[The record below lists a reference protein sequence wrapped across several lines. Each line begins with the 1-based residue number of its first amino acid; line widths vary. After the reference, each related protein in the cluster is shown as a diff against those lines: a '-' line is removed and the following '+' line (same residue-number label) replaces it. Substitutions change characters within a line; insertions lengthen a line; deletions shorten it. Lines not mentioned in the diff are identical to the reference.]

1 MRVLDSFAYSATV
14 ALSAT
19 TALAATVKSIKREVT
34 AVTVKGNGEALLDH
48 VDRLPAC

>member
-1 MRVLDSFAYSATV
+1 MKVLDGLAYSAAV

-19 TALAATVKSIKREVT
+19 TAWAAAAKPVKREVT

-48 VDRLPAC
+48 GDRLPAC